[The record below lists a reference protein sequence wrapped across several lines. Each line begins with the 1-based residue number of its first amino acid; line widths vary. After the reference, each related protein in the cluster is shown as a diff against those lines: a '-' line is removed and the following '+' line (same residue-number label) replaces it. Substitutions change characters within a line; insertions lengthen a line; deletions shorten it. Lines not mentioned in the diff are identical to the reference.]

1 MKGGIGSLILK
12 IGVIVY
18 LAVNGIFAFL
28 GQGDFQIIFSR
39 LGISGTFL
47 TVCVIVFGILALLA
61 ALGTLLE
68 MFGIKYKILNT
79 LLFVVAI
86 IWAVYIVVQIISWIT
101 HGFGDPLGYL
111 QKFAVHTI
119 VFATLLIESEK
130 FN

>member
-1 MKGGIGSLILK
+1 MKGGIGIVILK

-18 LAVNGIFAFL
+18 LAVNGIFGFL

-39 LGISGTFL
+39 LGLSGIIL
-47 TVCVIVFGILALLA
+47 TICVIVFAVLALLA

-68 MFGIKYKILNT
+68 MFGIKFKLLNT

-86 IWAVYIVVQIISWIT
+86 IWAIYIVVNIISWII
-101 HGFGDPLGYL
+101 HDFGNPLQHL
-111 QKFAVHTI
+111 QLFAVHTI